1 MLFALTVFA
10 SIYGTDIPDSLRTN
24 DLSKYTRCLRH
35 EVNEANDPFPETALD
50 APTITQFSQL
60 ITYCAAERSLAIS
73 SLRSV
78 IKQRHPDWLPE
89 KLAKSAEF
97 VLSGME
103 LQMMAQRRVPIFS
116 IHDGPPVE
124 F

>member
-1 MLFALTVFA
+1 MWLALTALA
-10 SIYGTDIPDSLRTN
+10 SIYGTDIPDSFRTN

-35 EVNEANDPFPETALD
+35 EVNEAKEPLPDPALD
-50 APTITQFSQL
+50 APTITQFSHL
-60 ITYCAAERSLAIS
+60 IAYCAAERSLAIS
-73 SLRSV
+73 SLRGL
-78 IKQRHPDWLPE
+78 IRQRHPDWLPE

-97 VLSGME
+97 VLSGIE

-116 IHDGPPVE
+116 IHDGPPKE